1 MQQRGEY
8 TIGADLNSVWQAL
21 NDPAMLQASI
31 PGCESLEQIDAQ
43 HLQASV
49 RARVGPVNA
58 VFGSH
63 WR

>member
-8 TIGADLNSVWQAL
+8 TIGAGLNSVSQAL

-49 RARVGPVNA
+49 LAKVRPVNA
-58 VFGSH
+58 VF
-63 WR
+63 

>member
-21 NDPAMLQASI
+21 NDPAMLRASI
-31 PGCESLEQIDAQ
+31 PGCESLEQIDVQ

-49 RARVGPVNA
+49 RAKVRPVNA
-58 VFGSH
+58 VF
-63 WR
+63 